1 MSDEFG
7 RGATTMEVN
16 GLTCTLHMPA
26 ALKSKRGSDGSEL
39 THGLPPGNARAA
51 FRVGEYDE
59 ACPES
64 WIRGS
69 AEEASYF
76 VPVEAEHGLWL
87 DFNGNLN
94 HSHHVAVLISVQGV
108 NPITGRP
115 VGDDKL
121 EQYRKNCP
129 VHNVKFGEE
138 RFCKACGFKWDAQNY
153 LAGNATPYPFFW
165 LDGFRAKD
173 GEVRQYVFTEDVAR
187 GVAAQIVGE
196 ERVFAIGVA
205 FYLSKEEKPPAP
217 PSRAYRG
224 YGDQNTLIGA
234 SFDHHDTPFI
244 GYVGS
249 SGRRAKVSLR
259 AARVRSTG
267 SFGSQVGSSVEDS
280 ADDYLRNSGPA
291 LEIAAG
297 AKINQRIYQ
306 DPEKLDF
313 WQDEPAGRLYIN
325 YCSVEVAR
333 SIIAAGKKDL
343 TAGGEG
349 FMEKLKV
356 GQD

>member
-1 MSDEFG
+1 MSDEFS

-16 GLTCTLHMPA
+16 GLKCTLNMPA
-26 ALKSKRGSDGSEL
+26 AIKSQKGGDGQEV
-39 THGLPPGNARAA
+39 THGLPPYARRAA
-51 FRVGEYDE
+51 YRVGEYDE

-87 DFNGNLN
+87 DFNDNRS

-108 NPITGRP
+108 NPITGQP
-115 VGDDKL
+115 VGDDKF

-129 VHNVKFGEE
+129 MHGSKFGEE

-153 LAGNATPYPFFW
+153 LAGNATPPGLFW

-173 GEVRQYVFTEDVAR
+173 GVVRQYVFTEDVAR

-196 ERVFAIGVA
+196 ERVFAIGIA
-205 FYLSKEEKPPAP
+205 FYLSKEPKPVV
-217 PSRAYRG
+217 RRETVFRG
-224 YGDQNTLIGA
+224 GSQPMMLGSSHDYSGD
-234 SFDHHDTPFI
+234 PFI
-244 GYVGS
+244 GYAAGS
-249 SGRRAKVSLR
+249 SGRRVTLR
-259 AARVRSTG
+259 ASRTTKSISSSARGASLGHEPMVNRS
-267 SFGSQVGSSVEDS
+267 
-280 ADDYLRNSGPA
+280 

-306 DPEKLDF
+306 DPENLDF
-313 WQDEPAGRLYIN
+313 WQDKPAGRLYIN
-325 YCSVEVAR
+325 YCSVEIAR
-333 SIIAAGKKDL
+333 AIIATGAKDL

-349 FMEKLKV
+349 FMKELLV